1 MATTPAAPKEALTLA
16 QEIQRLDNELIEKR
30 KKLQALQQSEIEK
43 LVLGFTSEVE
53 KSGFDKVIVK
63 KMVIEK
69 LTRKN
74 KKRS

>member
-1 MATTPAAPKEALTLA
+1 MTLA

>member
-1 MATTPAAPKEALTLA
+1 MATTPAPKEALTLA
-16 QEIQRLDNELIEKR
+16 QEIQRLDNELLEKR

>member
-1 MATTPAAPKEALTLA
+1 MTLA

-43 LVLGFTSEVE
+43 LVVGFTSEVE